1 MRSYSLTSTTLPNPI
16 PIDNNKMFGTT
27 SRDEIYGR
35 RPSQSAKSPPAP
47 LLAFRDFSKEAEE
60 RAKAGLSPTAPS
72 PIATMAAGAPAT
84 GAAPISPTADKT
96 DRRAHVVGSRSELY
110 GRRPSQVGRDG
121 RVPPAGKPEW
131 IKGGADDS
139 AVFEDDEEDK
149 PEAKKA

>member
-1 MRSYSLTSTTLPNPI
+1 MRKYSLTDTTLPTSI
-16 PIDNNKMFGTT
+16 PKPSMFGTT

-35 RPSQSAKSPPAP
+35 RPSQTAKSPPAP

-72 PIATMAAGAPAT
+72 PIATMAAAPAG
-84 GAAPISPTADKT
+84 GAISPTADKT

-131 IKGGADDS
+131 VKGGADDS
-139 AVFEDDEEDK
+139 AVFEDDEDDK
-149 PEAKKA
+149 AEAKKA

>member
-27 SRDEIYGR
+27 SREEIYGR
-35 RPSQSAKSPPAP
+35 RPSQSTQAPAAP

-60 RAKAGLSPTAPS
+60 RAKAGLSPTSTS
-72 PIATMAAGAPAT
+72 PIATMASAGS
-84 GAAPISPTADKT
+84 AAPISPTADKT
-96 DRRAHVVGSRSELY
+96 DRRAHIAGSRTELY

-131 IKGGADDS
+131 VKGGGDDR